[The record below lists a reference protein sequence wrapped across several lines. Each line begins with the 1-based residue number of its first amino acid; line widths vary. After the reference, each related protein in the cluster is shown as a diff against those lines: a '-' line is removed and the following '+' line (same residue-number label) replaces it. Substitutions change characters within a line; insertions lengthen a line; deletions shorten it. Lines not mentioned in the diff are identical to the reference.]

1 MKVAV
6 FTLAL
11 ALAAPMAASLPTPA
25 DAQVLSGRGGD
36 TRRLRAAP
44 RPALTERE
52 EERLYAA
59 ENAVAE
65 LTQQI
70 EALEAATEPT
80 AAQTAALAE
89 MRDQLEDE
97 QNTVE
102 RLQRKRDRRS

>member
-11 ALAAPMAASLPTPA
+11 ALAAPMAVSFPA
-25 DAQVLSGRGGD
+25 PAEAQVLSGRGGD
-36 TRRLRAAP
+36 TRRVRPAP

-59 ENAVAE
+59 EEAVQE

-70 EALEAATEPT
+70 EELEAATEPT
-80 AAQTAALAE
+80 AAQVASLSDLRE
-89 MRDQLEDE
+89 QLEDE
-97 QNTVE
+97 QRTVD
-102 RLQRKRDRRS
+102 RLQRKRDRRG